1 MDGIRA
7 DTSMMHELERRDACL
22 TRMKQYL
29 AGHPEAL
36 PARGGEI
43 MLSERLVDRG
53 ASLRIKL
60 ICYGSDNAALAVT
73 HDCFSQDSDPEQIP
87 LHFEKRGD
95 DYYAEIDLAFD
106 IPGNTRIEYWANR
119 EKLIRQ
125 VAVLDTGYMAV
136 IPWVG
141 ANKPY
146 LGEEIHRFDIPGD
159 YWATPA
165 FLDDPAETIRGFGD
179 YLYGNR
185 RYGDRLVSFA
195 NGKTFVPNAATD
207 CLFDLPRDVQKKGFQ
222 QLREMMELLG
232 CSPMELVAS
241 YTPGHDTLEI
251 LEELGVKGLTSLCA
265 WQNWMDGGWKIN
277 HCGVANQPY
286 YPASDD
292 FRRAGELRDIL
303 CFTMGNA
310 TCNRNYSI
318 MALDGCPTNVVPG
331 ERYLDHRVVNQ
342 QVQRFYDVFDG
353 YIADAKN
360 NSELLTITVA
370 LEAFRGFMDWTATN
384 EAAVRY
390 MVKRAA
396 QEKIVF
402 TSAADVADY
411 HKKRKKPM
419 QKGYFFQP
427 DFYYGYHNGTLPG
440 RVDDRIEADTPQ
452 YLAVVRRDSA
462 LPMYFYDYTKPW
474 ENDLFEDTER
484 NVFGLVNPDEH
495 KPSECCPKQ
504 VFTEDM
510 QIETSWNG
518 GHLQIQI
525 RSENQ
530 KERMIIGVFD
540 VPYAQDAEITFDKA
554 DLTFQKIRDPFTGN
568 LHLFIDLGSLEAGE
582 TLINGYV
589 AGAKREPVQ
598 AEILKD
604 GFGAMYF
611 GDHAYLRSVD
621 RDAAISVDICAPD
634 GAFLRLVSGDK
645 IFAKDGALHF
655 SVNTHWADE
664 APILYGY
671 PKDLLEKNIPNAK
684 ICVTGETT
692 CSRWSWLN

>member
-1 MDGIRA
+1 MDKIKIEA
-7 DTSMMHELERRDACL
+7 SMMRELERRDICL
-22 TRMKQYL
+22 AKMRQYV
-29 AGHPEAL
+29 AEHPQAL
-36 PARGGEI
+36 PKHGGEI
-43 MLSERLVDRG
+43 HLPSRLVDRG
-53 ASLRIKL
+53 TSLRIEL
-60 ICYGSDNAALAVT
+60 ICYDSDNAALTVT
-73 HDCFSQDSDPEQIP
+73 HNCFSLDSDPEQIP

-95 DYYAEIDLAFD
+95 DYYAQIELTLD
-106 IPGNTRIEYWANR
+106 IPGNTRIEYWANQ
-119 EKLIRQ
+119 EKLVRQ
-125 VAVLDTGYMAV
+125 IAVLDTGYMAL

-146 LGEEIHRFDIPGD
+146 LGEEIHRFDLPGD
-159 YWATPA
+159 YWATPG
-165 FLDDPAETIRGFGD
+165 FSEDPAETIRSFSN
-179 YLYGNR
+179 YLQGNR
-185 RYGDRLVSFA
+185 RYGDRLVSFI
-195 NGKTFVPNAATD
+195 NGKTFVPDSATD
-207 CLFDLPRDVQKKGFQ
+207 CLFDIPREVQEKGFRQLQ
-222 QLREMMELLG
+222 QLMELLG
-232 CSPMELVAS
+232 CSPIELVAS

-286 YPASDD
+286 YPAADD
-292 FRRAGELRDIL
+292 FRRAGDVRDIL

-342 QVQRFYDVFDG
+342 QVQRFYDVFDE

-390 MVKRAA
+390 MVKKAA
-396 QEKIVF
+396 KEKIVF

-411 HKKRKKPM
+411 HKKRRLPM

-452 YLAVVRRDSA
+452 YLAVVRRGSA
-462 LPMYFYDYTKPW
+462 LPMYFYDYTTPW
-474 ENDLFEDTER
+474 ENDLFEDTQR
-484 NVFGLVNPDEH
+484 NIFGLVNPDEH
-495 KPSECCPKQ
+495 KPSDCCPKQ

-510 QIETSWNG
+510 QIETAWHG
-518 GHLQIQI
+518 
-525 RSENQ
+525 ENLHSHICSGSA
-530 KERMIIGVFD
+530 KPRMVTGVFD
-540 VPYAQDAEITFDKA
+540 VPYALDAQITFDKK
-554 DLTFQKIRDPFTGN
+554 DLTFRKIQDPFTGN
-568 LHLFIDLGSLEAGE
+568 LHLFVDLGALDAGH
-582 TLINGYV
+582 TLITGHV
-589 AGAKREPVQ
+589 TGTKREPVQ

-621 RDAAISVDICAPD
+621 RDAAISVELPAPNS
-634 GAFLRLVSGDK
+634 AYLRLVSGDK
-645 IFAKDGALHF
+645 IFAQDGMLRF

-671 PKDLLEKNIPNAK
+671 SRELLEKNIQQAAVR
-684 ICVTGETT
+684 VTGQTT
-692 CSRWSWLN
+692 CSRWSWLD

>member
-1 MDGIRA
+1 MDGINNE
-7 DTSMMHELERRDACL
+7 TNMMRELERRDACL
-22 TRMKQYL
+22 ATLKQYVVE
-29 AGHPEAL
+29 HPEAL
-36 PARGGEI
+36 PVRGGEI
-43 MLSERLVDRG
+43 MIPERLVDRG
-53 ASLRIKL
+53 TSLRIEL
-60 ICYGSDNAALAVT
+60 ICYGSDNAALTVT

-87 LHFEKRGD
+87 LHFEQRGD
-95 DYYAEIDLAFD
+95 DYYAEIELNLDT
-106 IPGNTRIEYWANR
+106 PGNTRIEYWANQ
-119 EKLIRQ
+119 EKLVRQ
-125 VAVLDTGYMAV
+125 IAVLDTGYMAV

-146 LGEEIHRFDIPGD
+146 LGEELHRFDIPGD
-159 YWATPA
+159 YWATPS
-165 FLDDPAETIRGFGD
+165 FSGDPAETIRAFHS
-179 YLYGNR
+179 YLQGNR
-185 RYGDRLVSFA
+185 RYGDRLVAFI
-195 NGKTFVPNAATD
+195 NGKTFIPNSETD
-207 CLFDLPRDVQKKGFQ
+207 CLFELPRQVQQKGFE

-232 CSPMELVAS
+232 CGPMELVAS

-292 FRRAGELRDIL
+292 FRRAGDMRDIL

-360 NSELLTITVA
+360 NSELLTITIA
-370 LEAFRGFMDWTATN
+370 LESFRGLMDWTATN

-390 MVKRAA
+390 MVKKAGK
-396 QEKIVF
+396 EKIVF

-411 HKKRKKPM
+411 HKNRKLPM

-452 YLAVVRRDSA
+452 YLAVVRRGSA
-462 LPMYFYDYTKPW
+462 LPMFFYDYTHPW

-484 NVFGLVNPDEH
+484 NIFGLVNPDEH

-510 QIETSWNG
+510 QIETFWNG
-518 GHLQIQI
+518 EELRIHIQ
-525 RSENQ
+525 SASA
-530 KERMIIGVFD
+530 KERMVTGVFD
-540 VPYAQDAEITFDKA
+540 VPYTSDAKIMFDKA

-568 LHLFIDLGSLEAGE
+568 LHLFIDLGAMEAGE
-582 TLINGYV
+582 TRITGHV
-589 AGAKREPVQ
+589 VGTKREPVQ
-598 AEILKD
+598 AEIRKD
-604 GFGAMYF
+604 GLGVMYF
-611 GDHAYLRSVD
+611 CDHAYLRSLD
-621 RDAAISVDICAPD
+621 RDAAISVELPAPD
-634 GAFLRLVSGDK
+634 GAYLRLVSGDNV
-645 IFAKDGALHF
+645 FAKDGMLRF
-655 SVNTHWADE
+655 SVNSHWADE

-671 PKDLLEKNIPNAK
+671 PKELLEMQIQGAT
-684 ICVTGETT
+684 ICITGQTT
-692 CSRWSWLN
+692 CSRWSWLD

>member
-1 MDGIRA
+1 MNGAKIEA
-7 DTSMMHELERRDACL
+7 SMMHELQRRDACL
-22 TRMKQYL
+22 EAMRQYL
-29 AGHPEAL
+29 AEHPEAL
-36 PARGGEI
+36 PKRGGEI
-43 MLSERLVDRG
+43 MVPERLVDRG
-53 ASLRIKL
+53 TSLRIEM
-60 ICYGSDNAALAVT
+60 ICYGSDNAALTVT
-73 HDCFSQDSDPEQIP
+73 HNCFSLDSDPEQIP

-95 DYYAEIDLAFD
+95 DYYAEIELTLD
-106 IPGNTRIEYWANR
+106 IPGNTRIEYWANQ
-119 EKLIRQ
+119 EKLVRQ
-125 VAVLDTGYMAV
+125 IAVLDAGYMAV

-159 YWATPA
+159 YWATPP
-165 FLDDPAETIRGFGD
+165 FCDDPAETIRGFWNF
-179 YLYGNR
+179 LQGNR

-195 NGKTFVPNAATD
+195 NGKSFVPNFATD
-207 CLFDLPRDVQKKGFQ
+207 CLFDLPREVQEKGFQ
-222 QLREMMELLG
+222 QLRDMMELLG
-232 CSPMELVAS
+232 CGPMELVAS

-292 FRRAGELRDIL
+292 FRRAGDVRDIL

-318 MALDGCPTNVVPG
+318 MALDSCPTNAVPG
-331 ERYLDHRVVNQ
+331 ERYLDNRVVNQ
-342 QVQRFYDVFDG
+342 HVQRFYDAFDG
-353 YIADAKN
+353 YVGDAKN
-360 NSELLTITVA
+360 NSQLLTITIA
-370 LEAFRGFMDWTATN
+370 LESFRGLMDWTATN

-390 MVKRAA
+390 MVKKAA
-396 QEKIVF
+396 KEKIVF

-411 HKKRKKPM
+411 HKKRKLPM

-452 YLAVVRRDSA
+452 YLAVVRRGSA

-484 NVFGLVNPDEH
+484 NIFGLVNPDEH

-504 VFTEDM
+504 VFTEDI
-510 QIETSWNG
+510 QIETSWSNG
-518 GHLQIQI
+518 DLQIFI
-525 RSENQ
+525 RSGSP
-530 KERMIIGVFD
+530 KERMVTGVFD
-540 VPYAQDAEITFDKA
+540 VPYAPDAEIAFDKS
-554 DLTFQKIRDPFTGN
+554 DLTFRKVRDPFTGN
-568 LHLFIDLGSLEAGE
+568 LHLFIDLGALEAGE
-582 TLINGYV
+582 TRITGHIV
-589 AGAKREPVQ
+589 GTKRKPVQ

-611 GDHAYLRSVD
+611 GDHAYVRSVD
-621 RDAAISVDICAPD
+621 RDAAISVEISAPD
-634 GAFLRLVSGDK
+634 GAYLRLVSGEK
-645 IFAKDGALHF
+645 IFARDGVLRF
-655 SVNTHWADE
+655 SANTHWADE

-671 PKDLLEKNIPNAK
+671 PKDILEKNVQSAR

-692 CSRWSWLN
+692 CSRWSWLD